1 MNRNRTTDSYVKFNE
16 NGNIFH
22 RQRVEGER
30 QKMCCAIS
38 KTKPEINYENG
49 ENMCRL
55 GGGKKKRFCFQQSGN
70 K

>member
-22 RQRVEGER
+22 RHRVEKER
-30 QKMCCAIS
+30 KKCVVLFQKRSRKLIMKMVKICAVWES
-38 KTKPEINYENG
+38 A
-49 ENMCRL
+49 
-55 GGGKKKRFCFQQSGN
+55 KKRFCFQQSGN